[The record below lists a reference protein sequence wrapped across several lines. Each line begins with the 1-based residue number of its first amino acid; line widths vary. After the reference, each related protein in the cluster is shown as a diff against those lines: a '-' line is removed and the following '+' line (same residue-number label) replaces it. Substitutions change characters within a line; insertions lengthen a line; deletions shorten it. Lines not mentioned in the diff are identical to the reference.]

1 MDLPPSVAALQAR
14 LDGNTE
20 FLPDPELFHSPQVFA
35 AERERIFVRSP
46 IAIDHVSCLGETG
59 RYIRF
64 DSAGRSIMLTRAAD
78 GALYALRNVCLHA
91 GYPICDAE
99 EGAGERIICRY
110 HGWEYALDGQLL
122 EPALS
127 ARIDPARLR
136 LKCHPVEV
144 RDGLIVVDIGGAV
157 GSLRRAGGTLPA
169 WLADATV
176 SQRVRWSTTSN
187 WKIALQ
193 FVKGSPRLFLDEAG
207 ACRLGW
213 REIGPLSLIL
223 ARRHRA
229 ALLQV
234 IPKCA
239 GRTDLRLIEMT
250 ALGAL
255 PAAAA
260 VEDRVGE
267 GLRRVAAEAAPR
279 RLDRAF
285 IAWYWSLMSAV

>member
-1 MDLPPSVAALQAR
+1 MDLPLSVAALEAQ
-14 LDGNTE
+14 LDGDTE

-35 AERERIFVRSP
+35 AERERIFSRSP
-46 IAIDHVSCLGETG
+46 IAIDHRSRLAEAG
-59 RYIRF
+59 RYLRF
-64 DSAGRSIMLTRAAD
+64 DTAGRSLLLTRAAD
-78 GALYALRNVCLHA
+78 GALHALRNLCLHA
-91 GYPICDAE
+91 GYPVCDAE
-99 EGAGERIICRY
+99 EGAGERVICRY
-110 HGWEYALDGQLL
+110 HGWEYALDGQLV

-136 LKCHPVEV
+136 LKRYPVEV
-144 RDGLIVVDIGGAV
+144 LSGLIVVDLDGAGG
-157 GSLRRAGGTLPA
+157 SSRRAHGTLPA

-176 SQRVRWSTTSN
+176 SRRLRWSTTSN

-193 FVKGSPRLFLDEAG
+193 FVKGSPRRFLDEAG
-207 ACRLGW
+207 ACLGW

-223 ARRHRA
+223 TGCHRA

-239 GRTDLRLIEMT
+239 GHTDLRLIEMT
-250 ALGAL
+250 APGAL

-260 VEDRVGE
+260 VADRVDE
-267 GLRRVAAEAAPR
+267 GLRRVAAEPAPQ

-285 IAWYWSLMSAV
+285 VAWYWSLMSAV

>member
-1 MDLPPSVAALQAR
+1 MDLPAGVAALEAQ
-14 LDGNTE
+14 LDGNTK

-35 AERERIFVRSP
+35 AERQRIFVRTP
-46 IAIDHVSCLGETG
+46 IAIDHISRLAETG
-59 RYIRF
+59 RYLSF
-64 DSAGRSIMLTRAAD
+64 DSAGRSILVTRTAD
-78 GALYALRNVCLHA
+78 GALHALRNVCLHA

-99 EGAGERIICRY
+99 EGAGERVICRY
-110 HGWEYALDGQLL
+110 HGWEYALDGQLV

-136 LKCHPVEV
+136 LKCYPVEV
-144 RDGLIVVDIGGAV
+144 RGGLIVVDLGGAV
-157 GSLRRAGGTLPA
+157 GGSRLAGAALPA
-169 WLADATV
+169 WLADAKV

-193 FVKGSPRLFLDEAG
+193 FIKGSPRLFVEEAG
-207 ACRLGW
+207 ECLGW

-223 ARRHRA
+223 TQRHRA

-239 GRTDLRLIEMT
+239 GRTDLRLIAMT
-250 ALGAL
+250 VPDAP
-255 PAAAA
+255 PAASA
-260 VEDRVGE
+260 VEDRIGE
-267 GLRRVAAEAAPR
+267 ALRRAEAKGAPP

-285 IAWYWSLMSAV
+285 IAWYWSLMSAA